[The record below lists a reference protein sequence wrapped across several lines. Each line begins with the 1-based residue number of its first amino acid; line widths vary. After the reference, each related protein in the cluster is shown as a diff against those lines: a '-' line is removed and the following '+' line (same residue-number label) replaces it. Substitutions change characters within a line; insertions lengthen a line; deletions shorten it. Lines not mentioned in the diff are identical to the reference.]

1 MRRFL
6 FILFIKYDKDNQIKY
21 VKIGRECSIFGR
33 MRNTSNILVQKPD
46 GKRPLIRP
54 RCRWEDNIKTDLNK
68 IGYVDV
74 NAFNW
79 LETGISDRLL

>member
-54 RCRWEDNIKTDLNK
+54 RCR
-68 IGYVDV
+68 
-74 NAFNW
+74 
-79 LETGISDRLL
+79 